1 MYQKVSEVVIFIF
14 SAGAA
19 LLHLLTVSGQA
30 RSLKQLHPVTLTAAQ
45 KLSFYAQLDQKADK
59 HSVEGQP
66 SSGSTY
72 SEGSRHAAM
81 IRKTQIVHWNSMG
94 TK

>member
-30 RSLKQLHPVTLTAAQ
+30 RSLKQLNPVTLTAAQ
-45 KLSFYAQLDQKADK
+45 KLSCFMHSWTRKLTNTVWKDNQAQALHTQ
-59 HSVEGQP
+59 
-66 SSGSTY
+66 
-72 SEGSRHAAM
+72 RAARM
-81 IRKTQIVHWNSMG
+81 QL
-94 TK
+94 